1 MRFASGAMGH
11 FACGFQTPL
20 GCNYELAGTKGRLF
34 VEDGMI
40 PPGDRECVIRHFHGP
55 WNEHCDEIRVPVAN
69 SYRNM
74 VEDFADALLLARPPR
89 FPMTESVANSEAID
103 RVLADAA
110 PKA

>member
-1 MRFASGAMGH
+1 
-11 FACGFQTPL
+11 
-20 GCNYELAGTKGRLF
+20 
-34 VEDGMI
+34 
-40 PPGDRECVIRHFHGP
+40 
-55 WNEHCDEIRVPVAN
+55 VPVAN